1 MLIYSLVFLQKKGY
15 RFETNSPVDWRRF
28 IWTDE
33 KGVQQ
38 YGYAPQAIRRCNKS
52 KLLAKAASS
61 TSCRSPR
68 RITNEVGE
76 RGSREAGYLTA

>member
-33 KGVQQ
+33 KINYWLKLPVPPPAAVPGV
-38 YGYAPQAIRRCNKS
+38 
-52 KLLAKAASS
+52 
-61 TSCRSPR
+61 
-68 RITNEVGE
+68 
-76 RGSREAGYLTA
+76 